1 MQAAVVDI
9 MILGL
14 LVFLFGA
21 VSRMRPDD
29 RLRCWVAGWLCIL
42 AHFASQLWHPSI
54 ILGHK
59 VQTCISMDAIAL
71 AGIFF
76 IVSVVIQT
84 EGRKI
89 GLRVGAFLT
98 ISTLLCIN
106 VEIIGI
112 RSAWPLA
119 ILVVVRV
126 ACAIAMAARVRH
138 NRWVVA
144 PTIIS
149 TCLIAGT
156 WMLYGLTHG
165 HPEVVIHALLGEIYL
180 IAAIDFWHSGWQR
193 SLGLKTVVSGMTAWS
208 AVSPAIFLI
217 DKFWPSSSLIF
228 QIWNIPK
235 FWVAMGMILMV
246 MEEDARLARAFTEEY
261 RLLFESN
268 PHPLWIFDVE
278 SLRFLSVN
286 QAALDRHGYTRDEFL
301 LLKLTD
307 ILAPE
312 TTSQALLELTSPV
325 ALDSNA
331 TRYLRKDGSVISME
345 VTAYNTV
352 FQGKLCRFV
361 LAIDVT
367 DREVLQQQLV
377 HQTQHDILTGL
388 PNRLLFQEQLTWSV
402 RHTLEAEEK
411 LAVLAL
417 DIHRFKRINDTYGPR
432 IGDECIKCIAGMLRS
447 HVRSMDIVA
456 RTGADEFAI
465 VLKGFTTANIAEKLA
480 VGLKLL
486 FEQPLLIH
494 GYKIQISFNMG
505 LAVCPGDGTDAVAL
519 WRGAE
524 RALRQAQIAGGGQ
537 IVQLSPELS
546 YTAEEQIE
554 LENYMQTQ
562 WAAGGF
568 YLTYQPLYAFDG
580 SVRGLEALLRLD
592 HPKYGAVSPA
602 KLIPIAEETGL
613 IVQLGEWVTQ
623 EVCRQFLL
631 WQDQG
636 MRPVPVAINVSG
648 LQLMHVDFAKRL
660 MDTLQRFA
668 VDPKWIHLEV
678 TETAAMHDAVEVSE
692 QMTLLSA
699 KGIEFSIDDFGMG
712 HSSLGRLHQLHI
724 SVLKIDRS
732 FTNQLC
738 VENGTYSIVEAIIS
752 MAHTLGQQVVAEGV
766 ETEEELVSL
775 RALQCDLLQGYLLSR
790 PVLPAQVPMLLATR
804 HPVFTQS
811 PELYLN
817 A

>member
-1 MQAAVVDI
+1 MQPSVVDI
-9 MILGL
+9 IILGL

-21 VSRMRPDD
+21 IARMRPDD
-29 RLRCWVAGWLCIL
+29 RLGCWVAGWLCIL
-42 AHFASQLWHPSI
+42 ARFTSQLWHPST

-76 IVSVVIQT
+76 IVSVIIQT
-84 EGRKI
+84 EGRKV

-119 ILVVVRV
+119 TLVVVRV
-126 ACAIAMAARVRH
+126 ACAIVMAARVRH
-138 NRWVVA
+138 NRRVVTS
-144 PTIIS
+144 TIIF
-149 TCLIAGT
+149 TCLVAGA
-156 WMLYGLTHG
+156 WMLHGLTHG

-180 IAAIDFWHSGWQR
+180 ITAVDFWHSGWQR
-193 SLGLKTVVSGMTAWS
+193 SLGLKTVVSGMVLWS
-208 AVSPAIFLI
+208 AVSPEIFLI
-217 DKFWPSSSLIF
+217 HNFWPSSSLDF

-268 PHPLWIFDVE
+268 PHPLSIFDTE
-278 SLRFLSVN
+278 TLRFISVN
-286 QAALDRHGYTRDEFL
+286 QAALDRHGYSRDEFL

-325 ALDSNA
+325 PLHSKA
-331 TRYLRKDGSVISME
+331 TRYLRKDGDLISAE
-345 VTAYNTV
+345 VTAYNTT
-352 FQGKLCRFV
+352 FQGKICRSV

-367 DREVLQQQLV
+367 EREILQQRLV

-388 PNRLLFQEQLTWSV
+388 PNRFLFQEQLTRSV
-402 RHTLEAEEK
+402 RHTLEAGEK
-411 LAVLAL
+411 LAVLVL

-432 IGDECIKCIAGMLRS
+432 IGDECIKRIAGMLRS

-456 RTGADEFAI
+456 RTGADEFAV

-480 VGLKLL
+480 VGLKQL
-486 FEQPLLIH
+486 FEQPLLIQ
-494 GYKIQISFNMG
+494 GYKIQISLNKG
-505 LAVCPGDGTDAVAL
+505 LAVCPDDGTDAVCL

-537 IVQLSPELS
+537 IIQLSPELS

-562 WAAGGF
+562 WSAGGF

-580 SVRGLEALLRLD
+580 NIHGLEALLRLD
-592 HPKYGAVSPA
+592 HPRYGAVSPA

-613 IVQLGEWVTQ
+613 IVQLGEWVTE
-623 EVCRQFLL
+623 EVCRQFIF
-631 WQDQG
+631 WKNQG

-668 VDPKWIHLEV
+668 IDPKWIHLEV
-678 TETAAMHDAVEVSE
+678 TETAAMHDVAEVSE

-699 KGIEFSIDDFGMG
+699 KGIKFSIDDFGMG

-724 SVLKIDRS
+724 TALKIDRS

-752 MAHTLGQQVVAEGV
+752 MAHTLGRQVVAEGV
-766 ETEEELVSL
+766 ETQEQLVSL

-790 PVLPAQVPMLLATR
+790 PILPAEVPILLASR
-804 HPVFTQS
+804 HAVFEQI
-811 PELYLN
+811 PKLHRN

>member
-1 MQAAVVDI
+1 MQAVVVDI

-42 AHFASQLWHPSI
+42 VRFASQLWNPSTI
-54 ILGHK
+54 GLHNL
-59 VQTCISMDAIAL
+59 QTCISMDALAL

-84 EGRKI
+84 EGRKV

-98 ISTLLCIN
+98 ISTLLCLD
-106 VEIIGI
+106 VEIVGV
-112 RSAWPLA
+112 RSAWPLV
-119 ILVVVRV
+119 ILVVVRL
-126 ACAIAMAARVRH
+126 ACAIVTAARVRH
-138 NRWVVA
+138 NRRVVA
-144 PTIIS
+144 FTIIS
-149 TCLIAGT
+149 TCVIAAT
-156 WMLYGLTHG
+156 WMVHGLTHG

-180 IAAIDFWHSGWQR
+180 IAAVDFWHSGWPR
-193 SLGLKTVVSGMTAWS
+193 SLGLKTVVSGMVIWS
-208 AVSPAIFLI
+208 TVSPAIFLI
-217 DKFWPSSSLIF
+217 HNFWPSSTLDF
-228 QIWNIPK
+228 QVWNIPK
-235 FWVAMGMILMV
+235 FWVAMGMILMF
-246 MEEDARLARAFTEEY
+246 MEEDARSARSLTDEY

-268 PHPLWIFDVE
+268 PHPLWIFDAE
-278 SLRFLSVN
+278 TLRFLSVN
-286 QAALDRHGYTRDEFL
+286 QAALDRHGYARDEFL
-301 LLKLTD
+301 HLKLTD
-307 ILAPE
+307 ILAPD
-312 TTSQALLELTSPV
+312 TSSQALLELTSP
-325 ALDSNA
+325 ASLHSEP
-331 TRYLRKDGSVISME
+331 TRYLRKDGGMISTE

-361 LAIDVT
+361 LAIDVSE
-367 DREVLQQQLV
+367 REALQQQLV
-377 HQTQHDILTGL
+377 YQTQHDTLTGL
-388 PNRLLFQEQLTWSV
+388 PNRLLFQEQLTRSV
-402 RHTLEAEEK
+402 RHTLEAEER

-432 IGDECIKCIAGMLRS
+432 IGDECIKRIAAMLRS

-465 VLKGFTTANIAEKLA
+465 VLKGFTSANIAEKLA
-480 VGLKLL
+480 VGLKLV
-486 FEQPLLIH
+486 FEQPLLIQ
-494 GYKIQISFNMG
+494 GYKIHISFNMG
-505 LAVCPGDGTDAVAL
+505 LAVCPDDGTDAVAL

-524 RALRQAQIAGGGQ
+524 RALRQAQTAGGGQ

-562 WAAGGF
+562 WSAGGF

-580 SVRGLEALLRLD
+580 SVQGLEALLRLD

-613 IVQLGEWVTQ
+613 IVQLGEWVTE
-623 EVCRQFLL
+623 EVCRQFLI

-636 MRPVPVAINVSG
+636 MRTVPVAINVSG
-648 LQLMHVDFAKRL
+648 LQLMHVDFAERL
-660 MDTLQRFA
+660 MNTLQRFA
-668 VDPKWIHLEV
+668 VAPKWIHLEV
-678 TETAAMHDAVEVSE
+678 TETAAMHDVAEVSE
-692 QMTLLSA
+692 QMALLSA

-738 VENGTYSIVEAIIS
+738 LENGTYSIVEAIIS
-752 MAHTLGQQVVAEGV
+752 MAHTLGQRVVAEGV
-766 ETEEELVSL
+766 ETEMELVSL
-775 RALQCDLLQGYLLSR
+775 RGLQCDLLQGYLLSR
-790 PVLPAQVPMLLATR
+790 PVRPAQVPALLATR
-804 HPVFTQS
+804 HAILT
-811 PELYLN
+811 
-817 A
+817 

>member
-1 MQAAVVDI
+1 MQPVVFDI

-21 VSRMRPDD
+21 VSRMRPDE

-42 AHFASQLWHPSI
+42 ARFASQLWHPST
-54 ILGHK
+54 ILEHK
-59 VQTCISMDAIAL
+59 LQTCISMDAIAL

-76 IVSVVIQT
+76 IVSVIVQT
-84 EGRKI
+84 EGRKL
-89 GLRVGAFLT
+89 GLRVGAFLA
-98 ISTLLCIN
+98 ISTLLCLN

-119 ILVVVRV
+119 ILVVVRA
-126 ACAIAMAARVRH
+126 ACAIVMAARARH
-138 NRWVVA
+138 NRRVVSS
-144 PTIIS
+144 TIIA
-149 TCLIAGT
+149 TCLIACA
-156 WMLYGLTHG
+156 WMLHGLTHG
-165 HPEVVIHALLGEIYL
+165 LPEVVIHALLGEIYL
-180 IAAIDFWHSGWQR
+180 VAAIDFWHSGWEL
-193 SLGLKTVVSGMTAWS
+193 SLGLKTVVSGMVVWS

-217 DKFWPSSSLIF
+217 RNCWPSSSLDF

-246 MEEDARLARAFTEEY
+246 MEEDARSARALTDEY
-261 RLLFESN
+261 RLLFEGN
-268 PHPLWIFDVE
+268 PHPLWIFE
-278 SLRFLSVN
+278 TGTLRFLSVN

-307 ILAPE
+307 ILASE
-312 TTSQALLELTSPV
+312 TTSQTLLELMSPG
-325 ALDSNA
+325 ALHNKP
-331 TRYLRKDGSVISME
+331 TRYLRKDDSVISME
-345 VTAYNTV
+345 VTAYNTI

-367 DREVLQQQLV
+367 EREELQQRLV
-377 HQTQHDILTGL
+377 HQAQHDLLTGL
-388 PNRLLFQEQLTWSV
+388 PNRLVFQEQLARSV

-417 DIHRFKRINDTYGPR
+417 DIHRFKHINDTYGHR
-432 IGDECIKCIAGMLRS
+432 IGDECIKRIAGMLRS

-465 VLKGFTTANIAEKLA
+465 VLKGFTSATSAEKVA
-480 VGLKLL
+480 VGLKQI
-486 FEQPLLIH
+486 FEQPLLVQ
-494 GYKIQISFNMG
+494 GYKIQVSFNVG
-505 LAVCPGDGTDAVAL
+505 LAVCPDDGTDAVAL

-524 RALRQAQIAGGGQ
+524 RALRQAQIAGAGQ

-562 WAAGGF
+562 WSAGGF
-568 YLTYQPLYAFDG
+568 YLAYQPLYAFDG
-580 SVRGLEALLRLD
+580 SVHGLEALLRLD

-602 KLIPIAEETGL
+602 RLIPIAEETGL
-613 IVQLGEWVTQ
+613 IVNLGEWVTE
-623 EVCRQFLL
+623 EVCRQFLV
-631 WQDQG
+631 WQHQG

-660 MDTLQRFA
+660 MDTLERFA
-668 VDPKWIHLEV
+668 IDPRWIHLEV
-678 TETAAMHDAVEVSE
+678 TETAAMRDVAEVSE

-738 VENGTYSIVEAIIS
+738 VENGTHSIVEAIIS

-766 ETEEELVSL
+766 ETQEELVSL
-775 RALQCDLLQGYLLSR
+775 QALQCDLFQGYLLSR
-790 PVLPAQVPMLLATR
+790 PVLPDEVPTLLATPHAIFAQTPR
-804 HPVFTQS
+804 
-811 PELYLN
+811 LRLD